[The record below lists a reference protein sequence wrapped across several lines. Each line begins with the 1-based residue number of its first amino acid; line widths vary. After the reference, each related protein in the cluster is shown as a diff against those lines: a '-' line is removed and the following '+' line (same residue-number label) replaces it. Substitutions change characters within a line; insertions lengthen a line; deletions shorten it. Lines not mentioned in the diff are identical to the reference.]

1 MKSSEAQYKAEYWIK
16 YRLEKK
22 PYVIKLCEV
31 CGNEF
36 KQTGNSQKRCS
47 TCRILKCK
55 YCKRGFMPKGGK
67 LRQKYCSEECFYN
80 DTRET
85 RTKRIISNRGTKPR
99 TYHLNK
105 RAKHG
110 GVEYSEWRQKIFE
123 RDDYTCK
130 ICNRRGG
137 KLVAHH
143 IKPFKKNPELRLE
156 LNNGVTLCVDCHKT
170 TDSYG
175 WANYWKN
182 YLSV

>member
-36 KQTGNSQKRCS
+36 KQTGNAQKRCS

-105 RAKHG
+105 RAFC
-110 GVEYSEWRQKIFE
+110 YQLS
-123 RDDYTCK
+123 
-130 ICNRRGG
+130 
-137 KLVAHH
+137 
-143 IKPFKKNPELRLE
+143 IKSLQ
-156 LNNGVTLCVDCHKT
+156 
-170 TDSYG
+170 
-175 WANYWKN
+175 
-182 YLSV
+182 